1 MSSYTRLRNNIPSMA
16 SIVVKLD
23 LETKDHKITVY
34 HLLEA
39 IGTIGGL
46 FELLFGGILAIYISI
61 RKNLYYFSF
70 LTELNKFTRHD
81 YGGKVDTKIDQTHHK
96 TIGHN
101 LSWRETKDLR
111 IVENKKLL
119 NNHDE
124 SKLVEESKMPISQH
138 HKSKVEYSNI

>member
-1 MSSYTRLRNNIPSMA
+1 MSSYTRLHNNYTQVA
-16 SIVVKLD
+16 SVVLRLD

-34 HLLEA
+34 HLLEG

-70 LTELNKFTRHD
+70 LTEFNKFKRID
-81 YGGKVDTKIDQTHHK
+81 YGTKIDSKINQTHHK
-96 TIGHN
+96 TTDHN
-101 LSWRETKDLR
+101 ASRGKTKDLR
-111 IVENKKLL
+111 TVENKKLL

-124 SKLVEESKMPISQH
+124 SKVVEESKMPISQFC
-138 HKSKVEYSNI
+138 KSNMEYSNN